1 MQHLTRNGSLGFSL
15 ILLLS
20 LLTALDAMAIDMYL
34 PGMPNMAADF
44 NVSPGRIQ
52 QTLSIFL
59 AGLAIGQSIYGP
71 LLDRFGRRTPLLI
84 GIAIFTAGS
93 VLGALAPSV
102 EWLLVA
108 RFIQAI
114 GASAGLV
121 TPRAITADLCN
132 MAESARIFSLLM
144 QIMMIAPILAPII
157 GGYLLGHGGWP
168 LIFWLLAILG
178 VIGFIWSLRTIPDS
192 LPIERRTPL
201 RLGHIVYA
209 YGLQLR
215 NRVFMA
221 YALSGGFTL
230 ASLFVYIS
238 GSAFVF
244 TEYFKLT
251 PAQFSY
257 LFAANSIGLVLG
269 GMLSNRLLRLGQS
282 SQRIMIIGL
291 VAHAAAGLALYLTVQ
306 MGFTSFIIYACIL
319 AFSIS
324 ALGLVFGNVTA
335 LTMNNAGPQ
344 IGIAS
349 ALMGVL
355 QYMIASIVGYIVS
368 LTAQGLGQLPI
379 SIGIC
384 GLLALLSYYIAA
396 RTSGDSNTNE
406 LES

>member
-1 MQHLTRNGSLGFSL
+1 MLK
-15 ILLLS
+15 
-20 LLTALDAMAIDMYL
+20 
-34 PGMPNMAADF
+34 
-44 NVSPGRIQ
+44 
-52 QTLSIFL
+52 
-59 AGLAIGQSIYGP
+59 
-71 LLDRFGRRTPLLI
+71 
-84 GIAIFTAGS
+84 
-93 VLGALAPSV
+93 
-102 EWLLVA
+102 
-108 RFIQAI
+108 
-114 GASAGLV
+114 
-121 TPRAITADLCN
+121 
-132 MAESARIFSLLM
+132 
-144 QIMMIAPILAPII
+144 
-157 GGYLLGHGGWP
+157 
-168 LIFWLLAILG
+168 
-178 VIGFIWSLRTIPDS
+178 
-192 LPIERRTPL
+192 
-201 RLGHIVYA
+201 
-209 YGLQLR
+209 
-215 NRVFMA
+215 A

-244 TEYFKLT
+244 TENFKLT

-269 GMLSNRLLRLGQS
+269 GMLSNRLLRIGQS

-355 QYMIASIVGYIVS
+355 QYMIASIFGYSVS
-368 LTAQGLGQLPI
+368 LTAQGRGQLPI